1 VELDALFREVADRH
15 ADDRA
20 FKTATRQLDDHLESV
35 LHRAAPESSTAR
47 AVRAITELLDRARAA
62 GAVRGDVTLADLVLL
77 LGSVPGPDVAPER
90 RSRYVDIVLAGL
102 RG

>member
-1 VELDALFREVADRH
+1 VREPPGCAATAIVDASAARSRRCSSAVKCRFASLLRH
-15 ADDRA
+15 
-20 FKTATRQLDDHLESV
+20 
-35 LHRAAPESSTAR
+35 
-47 AVRAITELLDRARAA
+47 RAITELLDRARAA